1 MRMMKKS
8 LFILVLL
15 VTVVFVQRTE
25 AKVRF
30 TASAPQT
37 VSVGEQF
44 RLSFTIGTTNV
55 ANFRAPSIKGFDVL
69 IGPSRSEESST
80 QIINGHVSSSGS
92 VTFTYILMA
101 TATGTFSIGGASAQ
115 ANGEHVTSN
124 GVHIKVVAGS
134 GGGHSS
140 GGGTRGNNGGG
151 HNVHSSS
158 NHGLSS
164 GDLFITGTL
173 NKATVHE
180 QEAMVLTY
188 RIYTREANLRFDNVV
203 LPDFKGFHSQEVQLP
218 TNARWTT
225 ATYHGHNYYTTIYRQ
240 FVLFPQQSGKLKIG
254 SARFDAVVSKV
265 SQTADPFDAFFNG
278 GGNII
283 NYKKTLTSPV
293 LNINVIPLPTR
304 PSNFSGGVGTFRMT
318 SSINSHKVKTND
330 AVTMHIVISGT
341 GNLKLLSA
349 PIINFPDN
357 FEKYDPKIKE
367 NTQLTAAG
375 VEGTKTIDY
384 LLIPRDPGTFTIP
397 AATLTYFDSSSNTY
411 KTIRTQPYT
420 IEVEKGAGNASQQI
434 QNFTNK
440 QDVKVLGDDIRY
452 IKMNNISL
460 EPQGSVLFGSI
471 TYWLWYI
478 IPGIAFIVFLIL
490 YHQQI
495 VENANLAKVRN
506 KKANKVAN
514 KRLKYAGKLL
524 IENKKDEFY
533 DEVLKALWGY
543 TSDKLNISISQLSKD
558 NIEENLRNY
567 GVSEELI
574 KDFLNTL
581 NECEFAHFAPSGDTN
596 QAMDKVYTSCME
608 IMSKMEN
615 SIKRK

>member
-1 MRMMKKS
+1 MKKL
-8 LFILVLL
+8 LFIFTLFAAI
-15 VTVVFVQRTE
+15 VVAQRTE

-37 VSVGEQF
+37 VSVGDQF
-44 RLSFTIGTTNV
+44 RLSYTIGTTNV
-55 ANFRAPSIKGFDVL
+55 VNFRAPNIKGFDVL
-69 IGPSRSEESST
+69 MGPSRSEESST

-92 VTFTYILMA
+92 ITFTYILMA
-101 TATGTFSIGGASAQ
+101 NAPGTYSIGGATVT
-115 ANGEHVTSN
+115 ANGEHQVSN
-124 GVHIKVVAGS
+124 GVRIRVVAGG

-140 GGGTRGNNGGG
+140 AARGGGSVGGG
-151 HNVHSSS
+151 SPHSSK
-158 NHGLSS
+158 HGLSG
-164 GDLFITGTL
+164 GDLLVTGSL

-180 QEAMVLTY
+180 QEAIVLTY

-225 ATYHGHNYYTTIYRQ
+225 TSFRGRNYYTTVYRQ
-240 FVLFPQQSGKLKIG
+240 FVLFPQQSGRLKIG
-254 SARFDAVVSKV
+254 SARFDAVVSKM
-265 SQTADPFDAFFNG
+265 SQSADPFDAFFNG
-278 GGNII
+278 GANIV
-283 NYKKTLTSPV
+283 NYKKILTSPV

-318 SSINSHKVKTND
+318 SSVNSQKVRTND
-330 AVTMHIVISGT
+330 AITMHIVVSGT
-341 GNLKLLSA
+341 GNLKLLSN

-357 FEKYDPKIKE
+357 FEKYDPKVKE

-375 VEGTKTIDY
+375 VVGTKTIDY
-384 LLIPRDPGTFTIP
+384 LLIPRDPGTYTIP
-397 AATLTYFDSSSNTY
+397 AASLTYFDSNSNTY
-411 KTIRTQPYT
+411 KTIHTQPYN

-440 QDVKVLGDDIRY
+440 QDIKVLGDDIRY
-452 IKMNNISL
+452 IKMNDVTL
-460 EPQGSVLFGSI
+460 QPQGSALYGSWY
-471 TYWLWYI
+471 YWLWYI
-478 IPGIAFIVFLIL
+478 FPAIAFIAFLIY

-495 VENANLAKVRN
+495 VDNANVAKMRN

-514 KRLKYAGKLL
+514 KRLKYAGSLMAA
-524 IENKKDEFY
+524 NKKEEFY

-543 TSDKLNISISQLSKD
+543 TSDKLSIPVSQLSKD
-558 NIEENLRNY
+558 NIEENMRNY
-567 GVSEELI
+567 GVDEPLI
-574 KDFLNTL
+574 KDFLSTL
-581 NECEFAHFAPSGDTN
+581 DECEFARFAPSGDAN
-596 QAMDKVYTSCME
+596 QAMDKVYTSCLE

>member
-1 MRMMKKS
+1 
-8 LFILVLL
+8 
-15 VTVVFVQRTE
+15 
-25 AKVRF
+25 
-30 TASAPQT
+30 
-37 VSVGEQF
+37 
-44 RLSFTIGTTNV
+44 
-55 ANFRAPSIKGFDVL
+55 
-69 IGPSRSEESST
+69 
-80 QIINGHVSSSGS
+80 
-92 VTFTYILMA
+92 
-101 TATGTFSIGGASAQ
+101 
-115 ANGEHVTSN
+115 
-124 GVHIKVVAGS
+124 
-134 GGGHSS
+134 
-140 GGGTRGNNGGG
+140 
-151 HNVHSSS
+151 
-158 NHGLSS
+158 
-164 GDLFITGTL
+164 
-173 NKATVHE
+173 
-180 QEAMVLTY
+180 
-188 RIYTREANLRFDNVV
+188 
-203 LPDFKGFHSQEVQLP
+203 
-218 TNARWTT
+218 
-225 ATYHGHNYYTTIYRQ
+225 
-240 FVLFPQQSGKLKIG
+240 
-254 SARFDAVVSKV
+254 
-265 SQTADPFDAFFNG
+265 
-278 GGNII
+278 
-283 NYKKTLTSPV
+283 
-293 LNINVIPLPTR
+293 
-304 PSNFSGGVGTFRMT
+304 
-318 SSINSHKVKTND
+318 
-330 AVTMHIVISGT
+330 MHIVISGT

-452 IKMNNISL
+452 IKMNSISL

-471 TYWLWYI
+471 IYWLWYI
-478 IPGIAFIVFLIL
+478 LPAIAFLIFLIL

-543 TSDKLNISISQLSKD
+543 TSDKLSIPISQLSKD
-558 NIEENLRNY
+558 NIEENMKNY

-596 QAMDKVYTSCME
+596 QTMDKVYTSCME